1 AFPLCA
7 SVQDDDKRLKEGYKK
22 VIQQLLFWLCPTFV
36 LAGVLAEP
44 LFRFVFTEKWVP
56 AVPYFRWLCVIGI
69 FYPINLYNLNI
80 LNVKGRSDLYLK
92 LGVIKKALI
101 TIGVIISLPFGIYA
115 LLAFQALYAL
125 FGYFVNS
132 YYSGRFIQY
141 SMIAQLKDVM
151 PIVILGLF
159 VGATVLVVD
168 NYLAIFDDWVRLLIG
183 LGFGGALYL
192 SIAHHRD
199 YHPYRDFL
207 MIIRTKLSG
216 SHFRLKL

>member
-1 AFPLCA
+1 VVIGKFFPLTTVGFYQHADNMVRYPAQIFSTALNKVAFPIFA

-92 LGVIKKALI
+92 LG
-101 TIGVIISLPFGIYA
+101 
-115 LLAFQALYAL
+115 
-125 FGYFVNS
+125 
-132 YYSGRFIQY
+132 
-141 SMIAQLKDVM
+141 
-151 PIVILGLF
+151 
-159 VGATVLVVD
+159 
-168 NYLAIFDDWVRLLIG
+168 
-183 LGFGGALYL
+183 
-192 SIAHHRD
+192 
-199 YHPYRDFL
+199 
-207 MIIRTKLSG
+207 
-216 SHFRLKL
+216 